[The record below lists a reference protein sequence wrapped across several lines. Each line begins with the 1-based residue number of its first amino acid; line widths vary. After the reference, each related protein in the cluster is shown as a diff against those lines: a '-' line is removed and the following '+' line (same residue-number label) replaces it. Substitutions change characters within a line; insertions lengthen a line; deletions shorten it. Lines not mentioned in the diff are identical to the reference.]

1 MSRIVLIVGLL
12 TALTL
17 DQSAAQQPTEQQR
30 DAIRAACRSDFMAHC
45 AGVQPGGRDA
55 LECLIRNDEK
65 LSPSCRSAVAAVTPK
80 PEAPAAAAPAPAEPA
95 APAPAA
101 ASGPAETPA
110 KTEAAAPSQDQTA
123 AVRGACT
130 MNDLMAHCSWIAPN
144 NPEILQCLKANAAD
158 LSAPCKS
165 ALEQVPVAT
174 PAAVETQAPAE
185 AKPVASAPPS
195 RKPAEPARASEPAAA
210 AAPAAPAVRAAAAPT
225 EQQKSA
231 IRAAC
236 RSDFMARCGG
246 VQPGGAAALQCLQR
260 NEAKLSG
267 SCRTAVAAIAGGEG
281 ASPGAPAGASTAA
294 AAAPA
299 AVAPIGE
306 VPPMRPRQALMI
318 LQVCGP
324 DARALCAGIPPGGG
338 RLLNCLAEKASSLSP
353 GCYSVLSAAA
363 H

>member
-17 DQSAAQQPTEQQR
+17 QQSAAQQPTSEQR

-80 PEAPAAAAPAPAEPA
+80 PEAPAAATPAPAEPTVA
-95 APAPAA
+95 APAA
-101 ASGPAETPA
+101 ASGASETAA
-110 KTEAAAPSQDQTA
+110 KTEAAAPAHDQTA
-123 AVRGACT
+123 AVREACT

-144 NPEILQCLKANAAD
+144 NPELLQCLKANAAD
-158 LSAPCKS
+158 LSTPCKS
-165 ALEQVPVAT
+165 ALEQVPTST
-174 PAAVETQAPAE
+174 PAAAETPAPAE

-195 RKPAEPARASEPAAA
+195 RKPAEPARTTEP
-210 AAPAAPAVRAAAAPT
+210 AAPAAPAAHAAVAAPT

-231 IRAAC
+231 VRAAC
-236 RSDFMARCGG
+236 RSDFMAHCGG

-260 NEAKLSG
+260 NEAKLSSG
-267 SCRTAVAAIAGGEG
+267 CRTAVAAIGGEG
-281 ASPGAPAGASTAA
+281 ASSGAAAGAPTAA

-299 AVAPIGE
+299 AAVAPIG
-306 VPPMRPRQALMI
+306 PLPMMRPRQALTI
-318 LQVCGP
+318 LQICGA